1 MLRQRVIITIV
12 ALPSLVW
19 LIINGGRLYVLAI
32 AIALG
37 IAASEFGQLFRRADL
52 RPSIPLLVFG
62 VVGLVV
68 ARFELEADQTAL
80 LLAVV
85 ALLSMTWHLVDYE
98 RGAPRSGT
106 DFAVTLAGIIYLGW
120 IGAYLVSL
128 RSLPEGQWW
137 VLIALPA
144 VWIADSAAYFL
155 GKRFGKRPLSP
166 RLSPNKTWEGYLSGV
181 IAGTVSGAG
190 LAALFTSLGG
200 DVALLGGAIVGFLVA
215 TIAPLGDLGI
225 SMMKREMNAKDTG
238 TLLSAHGGA
247 LDRIDSWL
255 WAGGLG
261 FYAVVWLA

>member
-1 MLRQRVIITIV
+1 MLRQRVIISVLFLPVLIWLIARGGWLYVAGV
-12 ALPSLVW
+12 AL
-19 LIINGGRLYVLAI
+19 
-32 AIALG
+32 ALG
-37 IAASEFGQLFRRADL
+37 IAASEFGQLFRKVDL
-52 RPSIPLLVFG
+52 RPSVPLLVVG
-62 VVGLVV
+62 VVALVV
-68 ARFELEADQTAL
+68 ARFQLDAEETAL
-80 LLAVV
+80 LLAAI
-85 ALLSMTWHLVDYE
+85 ALLSMTWHLVDFE

-137 VLIALPA
+137 VLIALPV

-181 IAGTVSGAG
+181 VAGAASGAG
-190 LAALFTSLGG
+190 LAGLYSALGG
-200 DVALLGGAIVGFLVA
+200 EVEVIAGAVVGFLVA

-225 SMMKREMNAKDTG
+225 SMLKREMNAKDTG

-255 WAGGLG
+255 WAGVLG

>member
-1 MLRQRVIITIV
+1 MLRQRVIISV
-12 ALPSLVW
+12 LFLPVLIW
-19 LIINGGRLYVLAI
+19 LIARGGWLYVAGV
-32 AIALG
+32 AFALG
-37 IAASEFGQLFRRADL
+37 IAASEFGQLFRKVDL
-52 RPSIPLLVFG
+52 RPSVPLLIVG
-62 VVGLVV
+62 VVALVI
-68 ARFELEADQTAL
+68 ARFQLEAEETAL
-80 LLAVV
+80 LLAAI
-85 ALLSMTWHLVDYE
+85 ALLSMTWHLVDFE

-137 VLIALPA
+137 VLIVLPV

-181 IAGTVSGAG
+181 VAGAASGAG
-190 LAALFTSLGG
+190 LAGLYSALGG
-200 DVALLGGAIVGFLVA
+200 EVDVIAGAVVGFLVA

-225 SMMKREMNAKDTG
+225 SMLKREMNAKDTG

-255 WAGGLG
+255 WAGVLG